1 MGADECEVGMWRSI
15 TGNQLGSS
23 VTDSSATIDHPGNG
37 LLSHQ
42 YAQRSLPQLTVI
54 ALQTKNSRDSIM
66 NNEDTDI
73 FLQSAIAD
81 GVEHAAV
88 RVASGNAATP
98 HQHPN
103 KHAAVQEK
111 SNDIDGLR
119 RWWTA
124 PAGDSPEEHHPTL
137 GVDGVSLSF
146 VGRPLP
152 ELWMEGDRLPGKGVA
167 DMPSAPGGTPRAG
180 PRDEERE

>member
-1 MGADECEVGMWRSI
+1 
-15 TGNQLGSS
+15 
-23 VTDSSATIDHPGNG
+23 
-37 LLSHQ
+37 
-42 YAQRSLPQLTVI
+42 
-54 ALQTKNSRDSIM
+54 M

-73 FLQSAIAD
+73 YSQSAIAD

-88 RVASGNAATP
+88 RVEPGNAATSL
-98 HQHPN
+98 QHPN

-111 SNDIDGLR
+111 SNGNDGLR

-152 ELWMEGDRLPGKGVA
+152 ELWMEGDRLPSKGVA
-167 DMPSAPGGTPRAG
+167 DMPPALGGKPQAG
-180 PRDEERE
+180 TRGEESE